1 MQELT
6 HPPQGIHPPPNMQ
19 PQEVLNELE
28 EIKLLRAIYSRWQ
41 LREQLVD
48 FWYNHFNVYAYKD
61 LDRWLVLPYERD
73 AIRPHVLG
81 KFRNLL
87 EATAKSPAMLFY
99 LDNWMSADPRA
110 FERLKREPP
119 QRGRAA
125 RRLPPLGGK
134 RGLNENYGRELMEL
148 HTIGVDAG
156 YTQRDV
162 IEVARCFT
170 GWTPLE
176 PRANPQFFF
185 DQRIHDPDVKRALG
199 QKIHAGGIKEGE
211 KVLDLLAKDPHTA
224 RHISLEL
231 AQRFVSDD
239 PPPAL
244 VAGMAR
250 TFQKTGG
257 DLRAVMRTMIYSPE
271 FWSRQTY
278 RAKVKTPFELVVS
291 TVRALEADVDDP
303 MPLAYWTARIGEPLY
318 QCLQPNGYSD
328 SAEAWVNTG
337 ALLNRLN
344 FAMALAGDH
353 VRGTEVQLAPLLGDD
368 VGSDPKLALDRVVE
382 VFLAGQISEATRAA
396 LEKEIANP
404 QVLRAR
410 LGDPIEPVDLGI
422 LTGLVLGSPEF
433 QQR

>member
-1 MQELT
+1 
-6 HPPQGIHPPPNMQ
+6 
-19 PQEVLNELE
+19 
-28 EIKLLRAIYSRWQ
+28 
-41 LREQLVD
+41 
-48 FWYNHFNVYAYKD
+48 
-61 LDRWLVLPYERD
+61 
-73 AIRPHVLG
+73 
-81 KFRNLL
+81 
-87 EATAKSPAMLFY
+87 
-99 LDNWMSADPRA
+99 
-110 FERLKREPP
+110 
-119 QRGRAA
+119 
-125 RRLPPLGGK
+125 
-134 RGLNENYGRELMEL
+134 
-148 HTIGVDAG
+148 
-156 YTQRDV
+156 
-162 IEVARCFT
+162 
-170 GWTPLE
+170 
-176 PRANPQFFF
+176 
-185 DQRIHDPDVKRALG
+185 
-199 QKIHAGGIKEGE
+199 
-211 KVLDLLAKDPHTA
+211 
-224 RHISLEL
+224 
-231 AQRFVSDD
+231 
-239 PPPAL
+239 
-244 VAGMAR
+244 MAR